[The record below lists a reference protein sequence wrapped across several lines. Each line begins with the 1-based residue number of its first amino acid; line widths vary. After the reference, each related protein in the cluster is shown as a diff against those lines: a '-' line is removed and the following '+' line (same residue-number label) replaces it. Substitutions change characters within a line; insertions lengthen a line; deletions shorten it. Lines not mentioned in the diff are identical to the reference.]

1 MAPLDKKDLLAMKLL
16 HYFITEKNYNPMI
29 VHGINNE
36 IWLENLDSE
45 YKIVRIVLNY
55 IHNEEQ
61 FNFDVYKVKQLTNQI
76 RLKTFTLNL
85 KVISFY
91 LDLNDDVKV
100 EAGKNHFPIIAKTQ
114 KRIEKNDFINK
125 LFPDMKEKLV
135 FTEEGSKLYEKING
149 DILVKNTVKANQINE
164 VFTPKKP
171 IVTKSLI
178 IIITIIMA
186 LMYALGDGSTNISTL
201 FNFGALVKNGDF
213 FRLFTS
219 IFLHIGII
227 HYLSNVY
234 ALEIIGKQVE
244 TFFGHFKTLII
255 FIYSGI
261 IGNLVS
267 LLLMENNTISAGA
280 SGAIFGL
287 MGALLYFSF
296 NQRTYMSVALKKQI
310 LPVIVLNLMISFMV
324 PSINLFAHVGGLIG
338 GAIVA
343 GALGIKYKTSR
354 FEKIN
359 GYVASFILLATLVFF
374 VYFY

>member
-29 VHGINNE
+29 VHGVTNE

-61 FNFDVYKVKQLTNQI
+61 FNFDTYKVKHLINQI
-76 RLKTFTLNL
+76 RLKTFTLSL
-85 KVISFY
+85 KVVSFY
-91 LDLNDDVKV
+91 LDINNDVKV
-100 EAGKNHFPIIAKTQ
+100 SSSKNHFAVIAKTQ
-114 KRIEKNDFINK
+114 KNIEKNDFVNK
-125 LFPDMKEKLV
+125 VFPDINEKLI
-135 FTEEGSKLYEKING
+135 FTEEGSRLYEKING
-149 DILVKNTVKANQINE
+149 DILTKNAVKANQINE
-164 VFTPKKP
+164 VFAPKKP
-171 IVTKSLI
+171 LITRSLI
-178 IIITIIMA
+178 VVLT
-186 LMYALGDGSTNISTL
+186 LMMILMHVLGNGSMDISTL
-201 FNFGALVKNGDF
+201 FNFGALVKNGDL
-213 FRLFTS
+213 FRVFTS
-219 IFLHIGII
+219 MFLHIGII

-244 TFFGHFKTLII
+244 TFFGHLKTLVI

-267 LLLMENNTISAGA
+267 LLLMSNNTISAGA

-296 NQRTYMSVALKKQI
+296 NQRTYMLIALKNQI
-310 LPVIVLNLMISFMV
+310 LPVIILNLMISFMV
-324 PSINLFAHVGGLIG
+324 PSINLFAHIGGLLG
-338 GAIVA
+338 GVIIAS
-343 GALGIKYKTSR
+343 ALGIKYKTSK

-359 GYVASFILLATLVFF
+359 GFIASTILLVLLVFF
-374 VYFY
+374 GYFY